1 MPGGHLCRRLRR
13 TTRWRRTRHQGGKM
27 RLSSSRQS
35 VALLLGV
42 AASSMVLVG
51 CGGGGSGG
59 TTTLQW
65 YGPPDSAGAT
75 DLVVKQCNQ
84 QSNGAY
90 RLVNNPLPSTADGQ
104 REQLVRRMAAKDSS
118 VDLMTV

>member
-1 MPGGHLCRRLRR
+1 
-13 TTRWRRTRHQGGKM
+13 M
-27 RLSSSRQS
+27 RSRS
-35 VALLLGV
+35 GV
-42 AASSMVLVG
+42 RSLAPLVVLAVSSMVLVG

-75 DLVVKQCNQ
+75 DLVVKDCNK

-90 RLVNNPLPSTADGQ
+90 KLVNNPLPSTADGQ
-104 REQLVRRMAAKDSS
+104 REKLVAMSNGRAVVNARGIVVDRLLSVAHRRCRQY
-118 VDLMTV
+118 VN